1 MPPMPPFEYPKVCL
15 TPLISWRSM
24 WPSISAVPGV
34 RGPAGKPIVVAVAS
48 IAFTT
53 SDCKD
58 WSRRSAAVCRRM
70 RRASSSASGPLNSPS
85 RSGNGGGGSRTVAS
99 MSSMTSVQ
107 KATYFGYA
115 AASFR
120 ENRAS
125 SFSFRFASFQRRRES
140 PFGKGKKNC
149 GSNGWASYPN
159 RASSR
164 SRMISG
170 RKRPAEY
177 ASRENLT
184 PGKTSSVMQA
194 PPRIGRRSTT
204 RTRRPAR
211 ARYAAATRRL
221 WPPPTTMASH
231 VPATGRG
238 ARDSYVSLVGHGV
251 IRLLRQAISGR
262 LHSALRGRERGRPPE
277 RLGRHPRKARERR
290 GPRRRG
296 LPARARET
304 RVRAAGSLHAGGR
317 PRASGGRPGAPS
329 GIPRCRRGG
338 PAVPR
343 VLREQGEARDGRVCE
358 QGARHQPRRGTAR
371 ARSRPRQGPGRGK
384 PPPHLAVRPEG
395 QAGGGQRSPAFLP
408 AAPSPNSGKGRPR
421 KRRDVLL
428 ARGGH
433 PCRRA
438 NPADGHAI
446 DGDRFVRQGA
456 AVI

>member
-1 MPPMPPFEYPKVCL
+1 
-15 TPLISWRSM
+15 
-24 WPSISAVPGV
+24 
-34 RGPAGKPIVVAVAS
+34 
-48 IAFTT
+48 
-53 SDCKD
+53 
-58 WSRRSAAVCRRM
+58 M

-204 RTRRPAR
+204 RTRRPAL
-211 ARYAAATRRL
+211 ARYAAATRPL

-251 IRLLRQAISGR
+251 IRLLRQTISGR

-304 RVRAAGSLHAGGR
+304 RALAAGSLHAGGR
-317 PRASGGRPGAPS
+317 PRASGGRPAAPP
-329 GIPRCRRGG
+329 GIHQSRCGG

-343 VLREQGEARDGRVCE
+343 VLREQGETRHGRVCE
-358 QGARHQPRRGTAR
+358 QGARHQPRRRTAR
-371 ARSRPRQGPGRGK
+371 ARSRRRQGPGRGK
-384 PPPHLAVRPEG
+384 PQPHVAVRPEG
-395 QAGGGQRSPAFLP
+395 QAVGGQGPPAFRR
-408 AAPSPNSGKGRPR
+408 AARGPIAGRGR
-421 KRRDVLL
+421 LRNRRDVLV
-428 ARGGH
+428 ARRGH
-433 PCRRA
+433 PGGRA
-438 NPADGHAI
+438 DSKDRHAV
-446 DGDRFVRQGA
+446 DGDRLV
-456 AVI
+456 